1 MGIMQFP
8 HEYESPRGT
17 TIKQR
22 NWRIHM
28 KVVGI
33 SFGRKMKNTELLVK
47 EALLK
52 AEENGAEVQFIRATY
67 MDIKPCNGCGG
78 CMKSL
83 ATGGSGKCVIKDDL
97 AIIDEA
103 ILNADAVIFGAPVY
117 VLGPT
122 GQLKQMA
129 DRFGPSHDRA
139 FLTMENEKRIK
150 AGKTGEELVDPRN
163 FKNRFAGLIS
173 VGGAVTQNWV
183 SFGLPTMHLACFS
196 SHIKVVDQM
205 DVYDMG
211 RTGSVL
217 LNQDLMDRAGKLGQN
232 LVSVAGK
239 DREQVSWMGDH
250 QGTCPVCHCDLLTMN
265 GTTTVQCP
273 VCGIYGTLS
282 IDEGKVSVA
291 FSEAEQMR
299 SRLNYDGKH
308 EHWAEIMSMGPV
320 AGPKLAAASEE
331 LEIKLK
337 RYEGYGE
344 LNP

>member
-1 MGIMQFP
+1 
-8 HEYESPRGT
+8 
-17 TIKQR
+17 
-22 NWRIHM
+22 M

-52 AEENGAEVQFIRATY
+52 AEESGAEVQFIRATH
-67 MDIKPCNGCGG
+67 MDIKPCNGCGA

-83 ATGGSGKCVIKDDL
+83 ATGGNGKCVIKDDL
-97 AIIDEA
+97 AILDEA
-103 ILNADAVIFGAPVY
+103 ILNADAVIYGAPVY

-150 AGKTGEELVDPRN
+150 AGKTGEDLVDPRN
-163 FKNRFAGLIS
+163 FKNRFAALIS

-183 SFGLPTMHLACFS
+183 SFGLPMMHLVCFS

-232 LVSVAGK
+232 LISVIGK
-239 DREQVSWMGDH
+239 DRDLVSWMGDNE
-250 QGTCPVCHCDLLTMN
+250 GTCPVCHCDLLTVN

-273 VCGIYGTLS
+273 VCGIYGKLS
-282 IDEGKVSVA
+282 VDGDKVRVA
-291 FSEAEQMR
+291 FSEAEQKR

-320 AGPKLAAASEE
+320 AGPKLAAAAEE
-331 LEIKLK
+331 LEIKMK

-344 LNP
+344 LKE